1 MELHE
6 RIYTQSIKPKV
17 GELVKAARDNGKK
30 FAKFQMGKTPTPH
43 HVEELKCFVVRDFGQ
58 QLEFQS
64 VDTDAEGRVTL
75 VFKLR

>member
-6 RIYTQSIKPKV
+6 RIYTESIKPKV
-17 GELVKAARDNGKK
+17 GELVKAARDNGKLL
-30 FAKFQMGKTPTPH
+30 AKFPMGKPPTPH
-43 HVEELKCFVVRDFGQ
+43 HAEELKRFVVRDFGQ